1 MARRGAL
8 LLFFS
13 AVLFGVIGALVKR
26 LSLVQPTESLVF
38 FRNAVGLLALLP
50 LMGLWGQDGLAT
62 REFGSHAYRALSGLG
77 GMYLSF
83 FALGRMPLADAM
95 ALGYTAP
102 LFMPFIARV
111 RLGEAMPRHVAPPL
125 ALGFLGVL
133 LILKPGVGVFR
144 PVALAALGSGLLAAV
159 AQVGIRHLT
168 RTEPS
173 YRIVFYFGLVSTV
186 VSGIPVAFRWQTPPT
201 SLWPMLALV
210 GGLATAAQL
219 LLTAGYRRTSPAR
232 GGPMMYV
239 AVATAGAMD
248 WLLWRRLP
256 DALSLAGVAAIVGSG
271 AYILRR
277 SGATV
282 LDGGAA

>member
-1 MARRGAL
+1 M
-8 LLFFS
+8 
-13 AVLFGVIGALVKR
+13 
-26 LSLVQPTESLVF
+26 SLVLPTESLVF
-38 FRNAVGLLALLP
+38 FRNAVGLMALLP
-50 LMGLWGQDGLAT
+50 LTGILGKEGLGT

-83 FALGRMPLADAM
+83 F

-111 RLGEAMPRHVAPPL
+111 RLGEAMPRHVAPAL

-133 LILKPGVGVFR
+133 LILKPGFGVFR
-144 PVALAALGSGLLAAV
+144 PVALAALGSGFLAAV

-173 YRIVFYFGLVSTV
+173 FRIVFYFGLVSTV
-186 VSGIPVAFRWQTPPT
+186 VSGIPAAFRWKTPPA
-201 SLWPMLALV
+201 SLWPALLLV
-210 GGLATAAQL
+210 GSLATAAQL
-219 LLTAGYRRTSPAR
+219 FLTAGYRRTSPAR

-248 WLLWRRLP
+248 WAVWRRLP
-256 DALSLAGVAAIVGSG
+256 DAWSVAGVAAIVGAG

-277 SGATV
+277 SGAAV
-282 LDGGAA
+282 IDGGGA

>member
-13 AVLFGVIGALVKR
+13 AVLFGVIGGLVKR
-26 LSLVQPTESLVF
+26 LSLVLPTESLVF
-38 FRNAVGLLALLP
+38 FRNAVGLMALLP
-50 LMGLWGQDGLAT
+50 LTGILGKEGLGT

-111 RLGEAMPRHVAPPL
+111 RLGEAMPRHVAPAL

-133 LILKPGVGVFR
+133 LILKPGFGVFR
-144 PVALAALGSGLLAAV
+144 PVALAALGSGFLAAV

-173 YRIVFYFGLVSTV
+173 FRIVFYFGLVSTV
-186 VSGIPVAFRWQTPPT
+186 VSGIPAAFRWKTPPA
-201 SLWPMLALV
+201 SLWPALLLV
-210 GGLATAAQL
+210 GSLATAAQL
-219 LLTAGYRRTSPAR
+219 FLTAGYRRTSPAR

-248 WLLWRRLP
+248 WAVWRRLP
-256 DALSLAGVAAIVGSG
+256 DAWSVAGVAAIVGAG

-277 SGATV
+277 SGAAV
-282 LDGGAA
+282 IDGGGA

>member
-13 AVLFGVIGALVKR
+13 AVLFGVIGGLVKR
-26 LSLVQPTESLVF
+26 LSLVQSTESLVF
-38 FRNAVGLLALLP
+38 FRNALGLLVLLP
-50 LMGLWGQDGLAT
+50 LMGVWGQDGLAT
-62 REFGSHAYRALSGLG
+62 REFGSHAYRELSGLG

-111 RLGEAMPRHVAPPL
+111 RLGEAMPRHVAPAL

-144 PVALAALGSGLLAAV
+144 LVALAALGSGLLAAV

-186 VSGIPVAFRWQTPPT
+186 VSGVPAVFRWKTPPM
-201 SLWPMLALV
+201 SLWPTLLLV
-210 GGLATAAQL
+210 GVLATAAQL

-248 WLLWRRLP
+248 WILWRRLP
-256 DALSLAGVAAIVGSG
+256 DALSLAGAAAIVGSG
-271 AYILRR
+271 AYVLRR
-277 SGATV
+277 SGAAMM
-282 LDGGAA
+282 DGKPS